1 MDISYLESYI
11 EPVTMGICLI
21 VGILIKTLKNRQV
34 NQFIPCVV
42 TVIGVVIATV
52 TCMQQETFRN
62 ADLPHK
68 AFRLFQQ
75 NQTPG
80 PEQVRLDF
88 RGTLPVKVSLPVR
101 RCFSAASISIFQDPP
116 RSLS

>member
-21 VGILIKTLKNRQV
+21 VGILIKTLKNHQV

-52 TCMQQETFRN
+52 TCMQQGVVVTPPVILSGMVSGLASTGCYELFRN
-62 ADLPHK
+62 
-68 AFRLFQQ
+68 LF
-75 NQTPG
+75 NTDYPA
-80 PEQVRLDF
+80 PDAEEIEEV
-88 RGTLPVKVSLPVR
+88 
-101 RCFSAASISIFQDPP
+101 A
-116 RSLS
+116 

>member
-52 TCMQQETFRN
+52 TCMQQGVAVTPPVILSGMVSGLASTGCYELFRN
-62 ADLPHK
+62 
-68 AFRLFQQ
+68 LF
-75 NQTPG
+75 
-80 PEQVRLDF
+80 
-88 RGTLPVKVSLPVR
+88 GTDYPAPDAEEIEEV
-101 RCFSAASISIFQDPP
+101 A
-116 RSLS
+116 